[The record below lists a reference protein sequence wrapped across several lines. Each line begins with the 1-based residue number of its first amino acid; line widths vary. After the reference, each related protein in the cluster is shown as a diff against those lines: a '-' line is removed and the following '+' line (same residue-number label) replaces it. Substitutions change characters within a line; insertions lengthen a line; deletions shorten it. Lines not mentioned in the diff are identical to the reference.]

1 MAFTLL
7 LLGILLFGIILAV
20 IGSLLL
26 FVRKDRLAGFVVL
39 GLGILVTLSSVAGFL
54 SLVIVTRTMG

>member
-7 LLGILLFGIILAV
+7 LVFVLLLGLVMLV

-26 FVRKDRLAGFVVL
+26 FARKNRLAGFVVMGL
-39 GLGILVTLSSVAGFL
+39 GLLVTLSSIAGFL